1 MADGVQLWGSSDQN
15 IGGNGGDKSRGLTNT
30 TIPQVSVKGNEKI
43 VADTVQDSS
52 VTQIGKGADSPS
64 EICGSDSRVVST
76 KETLVVNEEVAPQ
89 QLDHSATC
97 VKVECGPNVQH
108 QSTSPPDLA
117 LPPPTSHPR
126 RSLALSSSSLRRQ
139 PPHLTISVAAD
150 FLSPQIHLSSRH
162 LSPQI
167 HLAIS
172 VAPRHLCCSRFSLAA
187 DSSVISPRRHLSPQI
202 FSRRRFTSPSLLLL
216 ALCHRSPQIHG
227 SLRVHCRK

>member
-89 QLDHSATC
+89 QLVDREISMDLDPGCIGFKYHQVDLGLLLQDHSATC
-97 VKVECGPNVQH
+97 VKVECGPNVQ
-108 QSTSPPDLA
+108 
-117 LPPPTSHPR
+117 
-126 RSLALSSSSLRRQ
+126 
-139 PPHLTISVAAD
+139 
-150 FLSPQIHLSSRH
+150 
-162 LSPQI
+162 
-167 HLAIS
+167 
-172 VAPRHLCCSRFSLAA
+172 LAA
-187 DSSVISPRRHLSPQI
+187 SND
-202 FSRRRFTSPSLLLL
+202 
-216 ALCHRSPQIHG
+216 
-227 SLRVHCRK
+227 